1 MAKEKKSGGGVGGCL
16 VQVVLGVL
24 AAIATILAALF
35 FMSGPFEGGD
45 GHTTADDA
53 AANAVQPEVAP
64 ETPAPKAETTPQ
76 VPPQHDAGIDPSSDD
91 QIAEDAAAAG
101 MTSRTPSTPGE

>member
-1 MAKEKKSGGGVGGCL
+1 MAKEKKSGGSVGGCL

-24 AAIATILAALF
+24 AAIATILAVLF
-35 FMSGPFEGGD
+35 FMSGPFTSSD
-45 GHTTADDA
+45 SHSTADDA
-53 AANAVQPEVAP
+53 AASAAQPEAP
-64 ETPAPKAETTPQ
+64 AETPAPKAETTPQ

-101 MTSRTPSTPGE
+101 MTSRTPSKEGE